1 MQKAPT
7 PLFRADPAPLDL
19 EILVVSEATLILV
32 AAVIEP
38 IRAANRVLGRQQYRW
53 TISTPD
59 GAPALTTSGIPI
71 PAARAFAPRASRDP
85 LLVIAS
91 YNAPAHGTPDLLK
104 RLRLAAQYRPA
115 IGSVEGGAWLLAMA
129 GLLDGRRATTHW
141 EDLDDFAARFPE
153 IDVRPD
159 RFVIDGP
166 RFTSGG
172 ASPALDMMLE
182 LIRARQGYPLA
193 LDVAKLFLYDQGRVS
208 EEPQRAPSLG
218 RLISRE
224 PRVAAA
230 VRAMEEHIEEP
241 LAIAQVAAL
250 AGVSLRRLQ
259 TLFLETLKVSPH
271 AYYHAL
277 RLNVARRTLIET
289 RRGVAEIAAA
299 CGFNS
304 AAVFAR
310 AYRGQYGES
319 PSDTRRRS
327 RAA

>member
-1 MQKAPT
+1 MFHP
-7 PLFRADPAPLDL
+7 DPAPLEL
-19 EILVVSEATLILV
+19 EILVVPEATLILV
-32 AAVIEP
+32 ANVIEP
-38 IRAANRVLGRQQYRW
+38 LRAANRVLGRRQYRW
-53 TISTPD
+53 TITTPD
-59 GAPALTTSGIPI
+59 GKPALTTSGIAI

-91 YNAPAHGTPDLLK
+91 YNAASYGTPDLLK
-104 RLRLAAQYRPA
+104 RLRQAAQLRPT
-115 IGSVEGGAWLLAMA
+115 IGSVEGGAWLLAKA
-129 GLLDGRRATTHW
+129 GLLDFRKATTHW
-141 EDLDDFAARFPE
+141 EDLDDFAARFPD

-193 LDVAKLFLYDQGRVS
+193 LEVAKLFIYDQSRIS

-218 RLISRE
+218 RLVSRE

-230 VRAMEEHIEEP
+230 VRAMEQHIEEP
-241 LAIAQVAAL
+241 LAMPQVASA

-259 TLFLETLKVSPH
+259 SLFLETLKVTPH
-271 AYYHAL
+271 AYYSAL

-289 RRGVAEIAAA
+289 RQSVAEIAAA

-310 AYRGQYGES
+310 AYRGEYGES
-319 PSDTRRRS
+319 PSETRRRA

>member
-1 MQKAPT
+1 
-7 PLFRADPAPLDL
+7 
-19 EILVVSEATLILV
+19 VVPESTLILV

-38 IRAANRVLGRQQYRW
+38 LRAANRVLGRRQYRW
-53 TISTPD
+53 IITTPD
-59 GAPALTTSGIPI
+59 GRPADTTSGIPI
-71 PAARAFAPRASRDP
+71 PATRAFAPQASRDP

-91 YNAPAHGTPDLLK
+91 YNAVMHGTPDLIK
-104 RLRLAAQYRPA
+104 RLRQAAPVRPM

-141 EDLDDFAARFPE
+141 EDLDEFASRFPE

-159 RFVIDGP
+159 RFVIDGR

-172 ASPALDMMLE
+172 ASPAIDLMLE
-182 LIRARQGYPLA
+182 LIRARQGYPLS
-193 LDVAKLFLYDQGRVS
+193 LDVAKLFIYDQSRVS

-224 PRVAAA
+224 PRVASA

-241 LAIAQVAAL
+241 LTIAQVATA

-259 TLFLETLKVSPH
+259 VLFLETLKMTPH
-271 AYYHAL
+271 GYYHAL

-289 RRGVAEIAAA
+289 RQGIAEVAAA

-310 AYRGQYGES
+310 AYRSQYGES
-319 PSDTRRRS
+319 PSATRRRA
-327 RAA
+327 REG

>member
-1 MQKAPT
+1 M
-7 PLFRADPAPLDL
+7 FRPDPEPLDL
-19 EILVVSEATLILV
+19 EILVVPESTLILV

-38 IRAANRVLGRQQYRW
+38 LRAANRILGRKQYRW

-59 GAPALTTSGIPI
+59 GLPAMTTSGIPI
-71 PAARAFAPRASRDP
+71 PADRRFAPEASRAP

-91 YNAPAHGTPDLLK
+91 YNAASHGTPDLVK
-104 RLRLAAQYRPA
+104 RLRQAGRVRPM

-129 GLLDGRRATTHW
+129 GLLDGHRATTHW
-141 EDLDDFAARFPE
+141 EDLDEFASRFPE

-159 RFVIDGP
+159 RFVIDRR

-172 ASPALDMMLE
+172 ASPAIDMMLE
-182 LIRARQGYPLA
+182 LIRARQGYPLS
-193 LDVAKLFLYDQGRVS
+193 LDVAKLFIYDQSRLS

-241 LAIAQVAAL
+241 LTIAQVAAA

-259 TLFLETLKVSPH
+259 TLFMETLKVTPQ
-271 AYYHAL
+271 AYYQAL
-277 RLNVARRTLIET
+277 RLNLARRTLIET
-289 RRGVAEIAAA
+289 RQSVAEIAAA

-304 AAVFAR
+304 ASVFTR
-310 AYRGQYGES
+310 AYRSQYGES
-319 PSDTRRRS
+319 PSGTRRRS

>member
-1 MQKAPT
+1 M
-7 PLFRADPAPLDL
+7 FRTASDPLDL
-19 EILVVSEATLILV
+19 EILVVPDATLILV

-38 IRAANRVLGRQQYRW
+38 LRAANRVLGRRQYRW
-53 TISTPD
+53 TITTPD
-59 GAPALTTSGIPI
+59 GAPVVTTSGIPI
-71 PAARAFAPRASRDP
+71 PAARAFTPLGSRDP
-85 LLVIAS
+85 LLVVAS
-91 YNAPAHGTPDLLK
+91 YNVMDQASPSLIK
-104 RLRLAAQYRPA
+104 RLAQAGAVRPM
-115 IGSVEGGAWLLAMA
+115 IGSVESGAWLIALA
-129 GLLDGRRATTHW
+129 GLLNGRRATVHW

-159 RFVIDGP
+159 RFVVDGT
-166 RFTSGG
+166 RFTTGG
-172 ASPALDMMLE
+172 ASPAIDMMLE

-193 LDVAKLFLYDQGRVS
+193 LDVAKLFLYDQS
-208 EEPQRAPSLG
+208 HLAEEPQRTPSLG
-218 RLISRE
+218 RLIGRE

-241 LAIAQVAAL
+241 LSVAQVAAA

-277 RLNVARRTLIET
+277 RLNVARRSLIET
-289 RRGVAEIAAA
+289 RRSMVEIAAA

-310 AYRGQYGES
+310 AYRAQYGEN
-319 PSDTRRRS
+319 PSDTRRRA

>member
-1 MQKAPT
+1 MFRPDPT
-7 PLFRADPAPLDL
+7 PLDL
-19 EILVVSEATLILV
+19 EILVVPEATLILV

-53 TISTPD
+53 TITTPD

-71 PAARAFAPRASRDP
+71 PATRAFAPRATREP

-115 IGSVEGGAWLLAMA
+115 IGSVEGGAWLLALA

-182 LIRARQGYPLA
+182 LIRARQGYSLA
-193 LDVAKLFLYDQGRVS
+193 LDVAKLFLYDQGRIS

-289 RRGVAEIAAA
+289 RQSVAEIAAA

-310 AYRGQYGES
+310 AYRGQYGEN
-319 PSDTRRRS
+319 PSDTRRRA

>member
-1 MQKAPT
+1 MFRPDPE
-7 PLFRADPAPLDL
+7 PLEL
-19 EILVVSEATLILV
+19 EILVVPDATLILV

-38 IRAANRVLGRQQYRW
+38 LRAANRVLGRRQYRW
-53 TISTPD
+53 LITTPD
-59 GAPALTTSGIPI
+59 GNPAMTTSGIPI
-71 PAARAFAPRASRDP
+71 PAERAFTPQGSGAP

-91 YNAPAHGTPDLLK
+91 YNPRLQATPSLIK
-104 RLRLAAQYRPA
+104 RLSRAAAVRPM
-115 IGSVEGGAWLLAMA
+115 IGSVESGAWLLALA
-129 GLLDGRRATTHW
+129 GLLNGRRATTHW

-159 RFVIDGP
+159 RFVIDGK
-166 RFTSGG
+166 RFTTGG

-193 LDVAKLFLYDQGRVS
+193 LDVAKLFLYDQS
-208 EEPQRAPSLG
+208 HMAEEPQRTPSLG
-218 RLISRE
+218 RLITRE

-230 VRAMEEHIEEP
+230 VKAMEEHIEEP
-241 LAIAQVAAL
+241 LSIAQVAAA

-259 TLFLETLKVSPH
+259 TLFLETLKVAPH

-289 RRGVAEIAAA
+289 RLSVAEIAAA
-299 CGFNS
+299 SGFNS
-304 AAVFAR
+304 GTVFTR

-319 PSDTRRRS
+319 PSETRRRA